1 MAILPEQNRKKG
13 RETEKRTAII
23 FFLQRA
29 SLYEAAT
36 SRPPFSQCIIKF
48 CSFVKRQ
55 PRVALLE
62 QRAGKGLQRA
72 GDPQLKIGSR
82 RCKQRAASSA
92 EPPSLFLLPP
102 QFLQHQRSPQKDL
115 QKSNFCTQLFSR
127 IVNYLLF
134 IHVFQRYCERLD
146 LVFSMLDWYRINL
159 HRRIPNQGHIWIK
172 LMIDLFEAAFDVVCA
187 V

>member
-82 RCKQRAASSA
+82 RCKQRAAA

-115 QKSNFCTQLFSR
+115 QKSNFCTQLFSS
-127 IVNYLLF
+127 IVNSLLF

-146 LVFSMLDWYRINL
+146 LVFAMLDWYRINL